1 VPQVGMRTRWMT
13 LILYGSPS
21 SNARMPSMYGS
32 ALQTR
37 CCSTLSSHGSLSLS
51 TPPPYLLILFCAR
64 RHPCNGKPSAIA
76 DITLRLS
83 EGIQELK
90 LEQQLAPTREAIS
103 RTINAGS
110 TNFFKA
116 VEGVKGR
123 FVQRSASSL
132 SVGSTSTS
140 SGTVISTSEVPD
152 SSALTNSPSP
162 PAATVPAG
170 VEATAI
176 QAKERL
182 SVWGANVGTFLT
194 SRAARFSTQQ
204 KTAPSSVSAPS
215 STTASPV
222 VPPQDVPW
230 IQNMKATISSS
241 TGNVKL
247 PPNVVETPSSGQT
260 VATEVDEKTP
270 RESSFS
276 FDGDAESQSHTRKDD
291 DESLQ
296 GRDDGGDSDEEP
308 SFGVAL

>member
-1 VPQVGMRTRWMT
+1 
-13 LILYGSPS
+13 L
-21 SNARMPSMYGS
+21 SNFLHAS
-32 ALQTR
+32 
-37 CCSTLSSHGSLSLS
+37 
-51 TPPPYLLILFCAR
+51 

-103 RTINAGS
+103 RTITAGS

-132 SVGSTSTS
+132 SVGSASTS
-140 SGTVISTSEVPD
+140 SGTIISTSEVPD
-152 SSALTNSPSP
+152 SCALTNSPSP
-162 PAATVPAG
+162 SPTTAPAG

-182 SVWGANVGTFLT
+182 SGWGASVGTFFA
-194 SRAARFSTQQ
+194 SRAARFSTQ
-204 KTAPSSVSAPS
+204 KMVPSSVSAPS
-215 STTASPV
+215 STTGSPV
-222 VPPQDVPW
+222 VQPQDVPW
-230 IQNMKATISSS
+230 MQNLKASISSS

-247 PPNVVETPSSGQT
+247 PPTVVETPSAGQ
-260 VATEVDEKTP
+260 AVDAELGEKTP
-270 RESSFS
+270 RESSFAL
-276 FDGDAESQSHTRKDD
+276 DGDAESQGHTRKHENENIQDHN
-291 DESLQ
+291 
-296 GRDDGGDSDEEP
+296 DGGDSDEEP

>member
-1 VPQVGMRTRWMT
+1 
-13 LILYGSPS
+13 
-21 SNARMPSMYGS
+21 MYGS

-37 CCSTLSSHGSLSLS
+37 CCSTLSSHGSFSF
-51 TPPPYLLILFCAR
+51 PPHRVYLLILFCAR

-103 RTINAGS
+103 RTITAGS

-116 VEGVKGR
+116 VEGVKDR

-152 SSALTNSPSP
+152 GSALTNSPSP
-162 PAATVPAG
+162 PPTTAPTG

-182 SVWGANVGTFLT
+182 SGWGTSVGTFFA

-204 KTAPSSVSAPS
+204 KTAPLSVSAPP

-230 IQNMKATISSS
+230 MQNVKATISSP

-247 PPNVVETPSSGQT
+247 PPKVVESPSLEQNVG
-260 VATEVDEKTP
+260 AELGEKTP

-276 FDGDAESQSHTRKDD
+276 LDGDAESQSHTRKDD
-291 DESLQ
+291 DENLQ

>member
-1 VPQVGMRTRWMT
+1 MDCRV
-13 LILYGSPS
+13 
-21 SNARMPSMYGS
+21 
-32 ALQTR
+32 QTHECLR
-37 CCSTLSSHGSLSLS
+37 CMATHYRPDAVRHRRASVASRSHLHRV
-51 TPPPYLLILFCAR
+51 YLLILLCAR

-90 LEQQLAPTREAIS
+90 IEQQLAPTREAIS
-103 RTINAGS
+103 RTITAGS
-110 TNFFKA
+110 TNFLKA

-162 PAATVPAG
+162 PPTTVPAG

-182 SVWGANVGTFLT
+182 SGWGASVGTFFT
-194 SRAARFSTQQ
+194 SRAARFSTLQ
-204 KTAPSSVSAPS
+204 KTAPSSMSAPS

-222 VPPQDVPW
+222 VPPQGVPW
-230 IQNMKATISSS
+230 LQDVKATASSP
-241 TGNVKL
+241 TGIFKL
-247 PPNVVETPSSGQT
+247 PPKMVETLSPEQT
-260 VATEVDEKTP
+260 VAAELGEKTP

-276 FDGDAESQSHTRKDD
+276 LDGDAESPGHTHKHE
-291 DESLQ
+291 DEDIQ
-296 GRDDGGDSDEEP
+296 GGSSDEEP